1 MTREPILSIHPEFAE
16 AIFAG
21 KKRVEFRRRPV
32 AIPESG
38 RVWIYA
44 TKPTAGVLG
53 FIEVKQVVCDRPGDL
68 WDRFSDVGH
77 IGDRAFDVYFAGCD
91 VGYALVVGRAVP
103 LSQMLDL
110 ESIRQACPQFTP
122 PQFYIRCAP
131 DALMALLSP
140 QDARPCVGKDL
151 SDDSSPMLDPPP

>member
-1 MTREPILSIHPEFAE
+1 MGNKNALAFRFDFFRRYRNAITKLQLSKRGDPIHWSCKRVLPCRMACWIRFEQMGSEIMTREPILSIHPEFAE

-53 FIEVKQVVCDRPGDL
+53 FIEVKQVVCDGPATFG
-68 WDRFSDVGH
+68 
-77 IGDRAFDVYFAGCD
+77 IGFR
-91 VGYALVVGRAVP
+91 
-103 LSQMLDL
+103 M
-110 ESIRQACPQFTP
+110 
-122 PQFYIRCAP
+122 
-131 DALMALLSP
+131 
-140 QDARPCVGKDL
+140 
-151 SDDSSPMLDPPP
+151 